1 MILVFLEFVV
11 QDSDQV
17 KCYFI
22 VNAEIDL
29 KTNTFLKMA
38 WGTSRKKKKKSALK
52 WSCVFVWSQYS
63 YSLFGKSL
71 FVQDLDS

>member
-1 MILVFLEFVV
+1 MYFEINSVLHSKISMILVFLELVI

-17 KCYFI
+17 NSYFI

-38 WGTSRKKKKKSALK
+38 WGTSRKKKICLEMIL
-52 WSCVFVWSQYS
+52 CVCVIS
-63 YSLFGKSL
+63 
-71 FVQDLDS
+71 V

>member
-38 WGTSRKKKKKSALK
+38 
-52 WSCVFVWSQYS
+52 
-63 YSLFGKSL
+63 
-71 FVQDLDS
+71 

>member
-38 WGTSRKKKKKSALK
+38 WGTSRKKKKNLP
-52 WSCVFVWSQYS
+52 WNDPVYLCDLNIVIVCLEN
-63 YSLFGKSL
+63 LFLCKI
-71 FVQDLDS
+71 